1 MASELRVNTL
11 KDASGNNSV
20 GMSFVAHGSLKGFA
34 FYTQSTN
41 TLGSQTFNIAS
52 ATDNATGDA
61 HLNLTNNVNTDDEP
75 HTGSGVGAA
84 NTTVVGYE
92 AGSQSTTSSRRFN
105 TTNSAASD
113 ALSDSNTYTLIG
125 GDLA

>member
-1 MASELRVNTL
+1 MAFGIIKADTLTHSTAGSLATNFVVN
-11 KDASGNNSV
+11 
-20 GMSFVAHGSLKGFA
+20 GSLKGFA
-34 FYTQSTN
+34 FYTQSTD
-41 TLGSQTFNIAS
+41 TLGTTFNISS
-52 ATDNATGDA
+52 ATDNATGEA
-61 HLNLTNNVNTDDEP
+61 YLNLTNNLNTDDEP

-92 AGSQSTTSSRRFN
+92 AGSDSTTSSRRFN

-113 ALSDSNTYTLIG
+113 ALSDSSTYTLIG

>member
-20 GMSFVAHGSLKGFA
+20 ATSVVAQGSLKGFA
-34 FYTQSTN
+34 FYQQSLN
-41 TLGSQTFNIAS
+41 TLGSTFNIAS

-61 HLNLTNNVNTDDEP
+61 HLNLTNSVNTANEP

-92 AGSQSTTSSRRFN
+92 AGSDSTTSSRRYN

-113 ALSDSNTYTLIG
+113 ALSDANSYTLIG

>member
-20 GMSFVAHGSLKGFA
+20 ATSVVAQGSLKGFA
-34 FYTQSTN
+34 FYHQSLDT
-41 TLGSQTFNIAS
+41 TGSTFNIAS
-52 ATDNATGDA
+52 ITDSATGVV

-75 HTGSGVGAA
+75 HTGSGVGSA

-92 AGSQSTTSSRRFN
+92 AGSDSTTSSRRYN
-105 TTNSAASD
+105 TTNSSSSD
-113 ALSDSNTYTLIG
+113 ALSDSGTYTLIS